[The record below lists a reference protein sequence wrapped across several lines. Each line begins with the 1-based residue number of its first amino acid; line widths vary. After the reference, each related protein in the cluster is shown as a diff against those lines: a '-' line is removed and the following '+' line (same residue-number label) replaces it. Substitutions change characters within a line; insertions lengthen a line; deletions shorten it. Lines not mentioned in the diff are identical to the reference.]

1 MYSKTIFQNIGKLF
15 SKYELLF
22 LHQANSEFDNHVLYM
37 LAWVAW
43 ANLGYVT
50 DMLAWATWQRG

>member
-1 MYSKTIFQNIGKLF
+1 MYSKTTFQNIGKLF

-43 ANLGYVT
+43 VVCLDGWHASVGGVLE
-50 DMLAWATWQRG
+50 